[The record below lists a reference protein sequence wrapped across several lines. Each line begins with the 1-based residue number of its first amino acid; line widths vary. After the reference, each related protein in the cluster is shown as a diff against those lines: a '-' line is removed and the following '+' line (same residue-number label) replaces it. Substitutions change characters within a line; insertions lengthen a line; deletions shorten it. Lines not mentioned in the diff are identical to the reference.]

1 MASRHCAIRHCAIG
15 LAVLFASALAAGAE
29 TLVERGDYLVRG
41 IMACGNC
48 HSPTGLS
55 ASNLEFTG
63 RLVEEQ
69 PDYAAYA
76 PNLTSA
82 GAIAA
87 WSDAAI
93 GRAIREGVR
102 PDGSLIGPP
111 MPIPLYRG
119 LSDSDLAAIV
129 AFLRTLPPVESPVP
143 ASDYR
148 GLRPRSYGPPV
159 GSVADVPRGPTAQYG
174 AYLAGPVMACLD
186 CHTPLGP
193 EGPMLDTALGQ
204 GGRTFRGPWGVSV
217 APNITP
223 SPDGL
228 GNASDAA
235 IVAMVKYRV
244 RPDGHLL
251 GPPMPYANYL
261 RLTEE
266 DEAALIAYLRT
277 LPPLP
282 NRD

>member
-1 MASRHCAIRHCAIG
+1 MTKVWRCLVG
-15 LAVLFASALAAGAE
+15 LAALCSWGFAASAE

-55 ASNLEFTG
+55 ASNREFTG
-63 RLVEEQ
+63 RLVEER
-69 PDYAAYA
+69 PDYTAYA

-93 GRAIREGVR
+93 GRAIREGIR

-111 MPIPLYRG
+111 MPFALYRG

-129 AFLRTLPPVESPVP
+129 AFLRTLPPVENPVP
-143 ASDYR
+143 ESDYR
-148 GLRPRSYGPPV
+148 GLRPRRYGPPV
-159 GSVADVPRGPTAQYG
+159 THVQDLPRGPTAEYG

-193 EGPMLDTALGQ
+193 DGPMLDTALGQ
-204 GGRTFRGPWGVSV
+204 GGRTFLGPWGVSV
-217 APNITP
+217 APNIT
-223 SPDGL
+223 SGPDGL
-228 GNASDAA
+228 GGDNDAA
-235 IVAMVKYRV
+235 IVAMIKYRV
-244 RPDGHLL
+244 RPDGRLL

-261 RLTEE
+261 RMTA
-266 DEAALIAYLRT
+266 DDQAALIAYLRT

-282 NRD
+282 SAR